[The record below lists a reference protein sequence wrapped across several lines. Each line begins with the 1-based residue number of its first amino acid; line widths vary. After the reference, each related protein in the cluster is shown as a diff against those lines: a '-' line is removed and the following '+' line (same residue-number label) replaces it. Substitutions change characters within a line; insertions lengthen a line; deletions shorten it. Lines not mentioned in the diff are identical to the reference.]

1 MSKVLDNLQYT
12 ESHEW
17 LKKLPDDA
25 SDKSGVVYVL
35 GITDYAQ
42 EHLGD
47 LVFVDLPKVGASVEK
62 EKEVA
67 VVESVKSASDIY
79 SPIEGTVVAVNEA
92 LSGNPE
98 LISDDPYDKGWIVQ
112 IKVGSEVPDPDGLL
126 SADEYT
132 KLVSNEK
139 E

>member
-47 LVFVDLPKVGASVEK
+47 LVFVDLPKVGVSVQK

-92 LSGNPE
+92 LSDRPE
-98 LISDDPYDKGWIVQ
+98 LISRDPYGEGWIVQ
-112 IKVGSEVPDPDGLL
+112 IKADSGVADPDGLL
-126 SADEYT
+126 GADEYA
-132 KLVSNEK
+132 KLVDEK
-139 E
+139 

>member
-1 MSKVLDNLQYT
+1 MSKVLDNLRYT

-47 LVFVDLPKVGASVEK
+47 LVFVELPKVGVSVEK

-79 SPIEGTVVAVNEA
+79 SPIEGKVVAINEA
-92 LSGNPE
+92 LSDNPE
-98 LISDDPYDKGWIVQ
+98 LISKDPYGEGWIVQ
-112 IKVGSEVPDPDGLL
+112 IKADSGVADPDGLL
-126 SADEYT
+126 GADEYA
-132 KLVSNEK
+132 KLVDEK
-139 E
+139 